1 MENFSTDMEN
11 MLHNDD
17 KRRHDRNSLLKNCA
31 THQSLDSILEVDINF
46 GNQYQVIIKTKKKY
60 IYICV
65 KWLKNENQLS
75 KVCNWLDIYNIDNN
89 WFLMIDKCSIKQDN

>member
-1 MENFSTDMEN
+1 LFRNLKDNEQSNIVRRTRSKSMENFSTDMEN

-46 GNQYQVIIKTKKKY
+46 GNQYQVIIKTKKK
-60 IYICV
+60 IYVFV
-65 KWLKNENQLS
+65 KN
-75 KVCNWLDIYNIDNN
+75 D
-89 WFLMIDKCSIKQDN
+89 